1 MKKMMVCPPSPL
13 GYTQYE
19 RRYYA
24 NDWWF
29 RVSPDSPW
37 QLCKEDGEN
46 HGDENDETL
55 EYMCELLEAREI
67 EPDEFRRQLQ
77 SAGYSDE
84 TIRLA
89 ICDAYWDREQWDRE
103 PSHGQYSNPRR

>member
-1 MKKMMVCPPSPL
+1 MKQMMVCPPSPL

-37 QLCKEDGEN
+37 QICKEEVQDEN
-46 HGDENDETL
+46 EGDENDETL
-55 EYMCELLEAREI
+55 EYMCDLLEAHEI
-67 EPDEFRRQLQ
+67 EPDEFRRQLL
-77 SAGYSDE
+77 SVGYSDE
-84 TIRLA
+84 TIHAA
-89 ICDAYWDREQWDRE
+89 ISRC
-103 PSHGQYSNPRR
+103 

>member
-29 RVSPDSPW
+29 RVSSDSPW
-37 QLCKEDGEN
+37 QLCKEEDQDEN
-46 HGDENDETL
+46 EGDENDETL
-55 EYMCELLEAREI
+55 EYMCDLLEAHEI
-67 EPDEFRRQLQ
+67 EPDEFRRQLL
-77 SAGYSDE
+77 SVGYSDE
-84 TIRLA
+84 TIRAALSR
-89 ICDAYWDREQWDRE
+89 C
-103 PSHGQYSNPRR
+103 

>member
-29 RVSPDSPW
+29 RVSPESPW
-37 QLCKEDGEN
+37 QTCKEQEYEN

-55 EYMCELLEAREI
+55 EYMVDLLEAHEI
-67 EPDEFRRQLQ
+67 EPSEFRHQLL
-77 SAGYSDE
+77 SVGYAPE
-84 TIRLA
+84 TISEA
-89 ICDAYWDREQWDRE
+89 IAQVAE
-103 PSHGQYSNPRR
+103 